1 MAQLRDSEYDADLRS
16 VQEARRLAVACR
28 EAQRQFAHASQ
39 AEVDRVCAAMA
50 EAVHRDAARL
60 GQLACDETGYGVPAH
75 KKIKIEFGS
84 MAVWESIRD
93 AAPAPDLDWLR
104 KQVKFVDT
112 QRRAGLTVYVHCRAG
127 ISRNTSR
134 NTSCRSTSIS
144 KCTKRRSRSTCTL
157 SSTP

>member
-1 MAQLRDSEYDADLRS
+1 MAQLGDSEYDADLRS

-28 EAQRQFAHASQ
+28 KAQREFAHASQ

-93 AAPAPDLDWLR
+93 IPTVGVLRRDPAQYTRALDVVPPPKPATPAADPKQPAGDGFENFGD
-104 KQVKFVDT
+104 F
-112 QRRAGLTVYVHCRAG
+112 GG
-127 ISRNTSR
+127 GF
-134 NTSCRSTSIS
+134 
-144 KCTKRRSRSTCTL
+144 
-157 SSTP
+157 